1 MQPLMASP
9 CPGIK
14 YRVLPQPS
22 RPYLVWSLTT
32 CLTSYPGTSS
42 LVHTYKH
49 RTIPSAPGKS
59 QACSHLRAFAHAAPS
74 VYSLLPLL
82 KPGSFGS
89 FRFPLKHHLLRDTS
103 LLLHPQA
110 TCFPFTLLYFL
121 QRVYYSL
128 RCSRFFISYSFLP
141 EHKIQEL
148 VDLLCLCSLVIS
160 STRNRIWY
168 KVGASLMFT
177 D

>member
-89 FRFPLKHHLLRDTS
+89 FRFPLKHHLQVFSSWEPKSPPCLLPTFLWEPRFSWDRSPCWPLPLRDW
-103 LLLHPQA
+103 
-110 TCFPFTLLYFL
+110 
-121 QRVYYSL
+121 
-128 RCSRFFISYSFLP
+128 LP
-141 EHKIQEL
+141 
-148 VDLLCLCSLVIS
+148 
-160 STRNRIWY
+160 W
-168 KVGASLMFT
+168 G
-177 D
+177 